1 MVTRYDRASLR
12 ATKTPEGFIVDAPI
26 LSRVGVFEYRQP
38 DGTIRKEFRPPAE
51 VFSAEH
57 LDSLYGKPI
66 TDEHHGLVTATSRV
80 PRVGAVLSKGRQ
92 DTTSDLNLV
101 ADITIHDPSPVD
113 AGKKEL
119 SLGYSLDLD
128 ETPGEWNGQRY
139 DAVQKNLRVNHVA
152 LVARGRAGN
161 SRLNLDA
168 ADAVAAIPEEDDKT
182 MSLVK
187 VRLDSGIEYDAAPEV
202 LAALNAANASKV
214 QLQARAD
221 QAESQR
227 DTLQAKV
234 DAHDAAI
241 KTAREDGRR
250 DAQNRLTL
258 EAQATE
264 IGAKFAQ
271 DASDGDIRKA
281 VIKHV
286 RGDSVDLTGKSDAYI
301 DAAYD
306 MAYADGKKAKANG
319 ASARADSRDTTPA
332 GGGQGGTSAA
342 AARQAYATAM
352 FNPSAAKA

>member
-1 MVTRYDRASLR
+1 MRAMLRYDRAPIR
-12 ATKTPEGFIVDAPI
+12 ATKTSEGFIVDAPV
-26 LSRVGVFEYRQP
+26 LSRVGVFEYRRA
-38 DGTIRKEFRPPAE
+38 DGSIQREFRPPEE
-51 VFSAEH
+51 VFSQTH
-57 LDSLYGKPI
+57 LDSLAGKPI
-66 TDEHHGLVTATSRV
+66 TEDHHGLVTSSNAAGKLIGSVT
-80 PRVGAVLSKGRQ
+80 SKGRQ
-92 DTTSDLNLV
+92 DGNNLI
-101 ADITIHDPSPVD
+101 ADIVIHDTGAID
-113 AGKKEL
+113 RGKKEL
-119 SLGYSLDLD
+119 SLGYSLELE

-139 DAVQKNLRVNHVA
+139 DAIQRRLVVNHAA
-152 LVARGRAGN
+152 LVPRGRAGTA
-161 SRLNLDA
+161 RLNLDA

-227 DTLQAKV
+227 DALQAKV

-332 GGGQGGTSAA
+332 GGGQGGVSAA
-342 AARQAYATAM
+342 AARQAYSTAM